1 MNIIPYYEL
10 DTNIV
15 DLVRALNAFPGI
27 TTIGSCG
34 GHENPSEIQRPL
46 GEWFVTFHVAHTKG
60 GWRSLEYIAGSI
72 TLDPWRTSL
81 TVHTSQ
87 PGYAT
92 GRALFFSLYGHDFA
106 DPDRIAAYLNRIRT
120 QESD

>member
-1 MNIIPYYEL
+1 MTSIPYHAL
-10 DTNIV
+10 DSNIAQ
-15 DLVRALNAFPGI
+15 LVRALNAFPGI

-46 GEWFVTFHVAHTKG
+46 GEWFVTFHAAHTKG
-60 GWRSLEYIAGSI
+60 GWRSLELIAGAI

-92 GRALFFSLYGHDFA
+92 GRALFFSLQGREFA
-106 DPDRIAAYLNRIRT
+106 DPDRIAAYLNRVRAQDT
-120 QESD
+120 